1 MSAADIV
8 GSIGWTLVHFLW
20 QGTLVGC
27 ATAVGLTLLRNA
39 RPESRYLVA
48 CTGLFLCLAWP
59 ALELA
64 LRLGGDTGSRGDAA
78 VLFAAGLVAGSP
90 IDAGWSVL
98 LAGHLAWIVGTWAL
112 CALALA
118 ARMALGVFWIERA
131 AAQEHVD
138 PAWQARLERL
148 AAAFGVERAVRL
160 RVVERLASPITA
172 GWWRPVV
179 LVPAALVSGMP
190 AHLLEA
196 LLAHEM
202 AHIKRHDYLVN
213 LGQNVV
219 ETLLFYHPAVWW
231 ISGRIR
237 SEREQIADDHAAR
250 ILGEPRRLAL
260 ALSELEKLQFSTHH
274 LAQAANGGDLMSR
287 IKRLV
292 RPESQTLRQALNW
305 KAAIPVLGLAAL
317 SVTAFA
323 HAAPGAGPAEAEKPA
338 IADFHS
344 CDRPEYPAE
353 SIAQQHTGTVT
364 LGFLVDTKGKVK
376 ETKVTRSSG
385 HVALDE
391 SARTALAKCTFR
403 PATTKGKPV
412 EAWTAVQ
419 YVWTLE

>member
-1 MSAADIV
+1 MMAAEIV
-8 GSIGWTLVHFLW
+8 AAVGWTLVHFLW
-20 QGTLVGC
+20 QGALIGC
-27 ATAVGLTLLRNA
+27 ATAIALTVLRNA
-39 RPESRYLVA
+39 RPEARYPAA
-48 CTGLFLCLAWP
+48 CVGLFLCLAWP

-64 LRLGGDTGSRGDAA
+64 LRLNGSTGSRGDAA

-90 IDAGWSVL
+90 IDEGWGVL
-98 LAGHLAWIVGTWAL
+98 LAGHLGWIVGTWAL

-118 ARMALGVFWIERA
+118 GRMVLGVFWIERA
-131 AAQEHVD
+131 ASREHTD
-138 PAWQARLERL
+138 AAWQQRLDRL
-148 AAAFGVERAVRL
+148 AGQFGITRTVRL
-160 RVVERLASPITA
+160 RVVAHLASPITA

-179 LVPAALVSGMP
+179 LVPASLVTGMAP
-190 AHLLEA
+190 HLLEA

-202 AHIKRHDYLVN
+202 AHVRRHDYLVN
-213 LGQNVV
+213 LGQNVI

-231 ISGRIR
+231 ISNRIR
-237 SEREQIADDHAAR
+237 SEREQIADDVAAR

-292 RPESQTLRQALNW
+292 RPDVQALNW

-323 HAAPGAGPAEAEKPA
+323 HAAPAGKAAEPEHPA
-338 IADFHS
+338 IADFNS
-344 CDRPEYPAE
+344 CKRPDYPAE
-353 SIAQQHTGTVT
+353 SIKQEHTGTVS
-364 LGFLVDTKGKVK
+364 LGFLVGKNGKVK
-376 ETKVTRSSG
+376 DSKVTTSSG
-385 HVALDE
+385 HPLLDDAAQSALV
-391 SARTALAKCTFR
+391 KCRFK

-412 EAWTAVQ
+412 EAWTKVQ